1 MPKRLELRQLE
12 VEGRRELLRRRGGG
26 AERLGDGQAQLDLT
40 QGLLPAVQA
49 CLPVRERGE
58 VRLRRGKGAGVRL
71 LLSGKRRPER
81 AEGRVRAGGGG
92 VGAVDGG
99 GALLEAPAAI
109 ERDIE
114 QHLPH
119 ALQGRCRGV
128 AQGGRSILLAAATG
142 RSMPSQ
148 S

>member
-12 VEGRRELLRRRGGG
+12 VEGRRELLLHRGGG

-81 AEGRVRAGGGG
+81 AEGRIRAGGGR
-92 VGAVDGG
+92 V
-99 GALLEAPAAI
+99 LTN
-109 ERDIE
+109 ERIVRVE
-114 QHLPH
+114 P
-119 ALQGRCRGV
+119 
-128 AQGGRSILLAAATG
+128 GRSGGDRLAGARGAAF
-142 RSMPSQ
+142 
-148 S
+148 